1 MRAIGQHHVE
11 REHLVD
17 GHVGQAHVGLAAGQA
32 ELADAGL
39 GAPVADTLGDLGG
52 ERGRQGRAQHS
63 RWSHVEPVFR
73 TEGWYVCPA
82 EVTEIAAVEH
92 QEVVGAQLLSKRLV
106 NEGGVHRHFGHSQ
119 RLQLLRLRGLQLGK
133 PGQVAP
139 RVFRGLLSQL
149 LYYCLDVTDE
159 PAMAALF
166 AEIEAEWGGLDT
178 LCANAGIAGPTALVE
193 DIALADWRA
202 CLAVNLE
209 GAFLAAKYAAPM
221 MKRQGAGVMLLTSST
236 VGLTGYPR
244 RAPYAA
250 AKWAVL
256 GLMKTLAMELGPHGI
271 RANALCPGAVEGL
284 RMEAV
289 MDREAA
295 AKGLTRQEIHDAY
308 ASGTSMRTWVTG
320 ADIANMAV
328 FLASPEARFVS
339 GQVIAVDG
347 HTFNPDPKV

>member
-1 MRAIGQHHVE
+1 MPLAPDTRVLITAGAGGIGRAMSEAFAAAGARVWVTDI
-11 REHLVD
+11 D
-17 GHVGQAHVGLAAGQA
+17 GAALAAG
-32 ELADAGL
+32 
-39 GAPVADTLGDLGG
+39 P
-52 ERGRQGRAQHS
+52 
-63 RWSHVEPVFR
+63 
-73 TEGWYVCPA
+73 EGW
-82 EVTEIAAVEH
+82 
-92 QEVVGAQLLSKRLV
+92 
-106 NEGGVHRHFGHSQ
+106 
-119 RLQLLRLRGLQLGK
+119 RGT
-133 PGQVAP
+133 
-139 RVFRGLLSQL
+139 
-149 LYYCLDVTDE
+149 CLDVTDE

-166 AEIEAEWGGLDT
+166 AEIGAEWGGLDA
-178 LCANAGIAGPTALVE
+178 LCANAGVAGPTALVE
-193 DIALADWRA
+193 DIALEDWRA
-202 CLAVNLE
+202 CVSVSLE

-236 VGLTGYPR
+236 VGLTGYPH

-271 RANALCPGAVEGL
+271 RANALCPGAVEGP

-289 MDREAA
+289 MAREPE
-295 AKGLTRQEIHDAY
+295 AKGLTRQQVHDGY

-320 ADIANMAV
+320 TDIANMAV